1 MAEGL
6 DVFLHDQH
14 VGVVSPVGRRSP
26 EQVLLT
32 WAPELHSGQVRI
44 TESFA
49 ALPGVK
55 PDTSLVSRFLG
66 GYGPEGNQREAMASE
81 RGIRPNDLFGVLR
94 EFGGSIAGAL
104 TFRLPGEG
112 AHYEPSYAEISD
124 SDLHHMMVKAV
135 KDHDL
140 GQRDDSRS
148 MIPGFQPKLLLAKLG
163 DNWLQPHGRAHSTHI
178 IKPQVPSRPH
188 AIFDE
193 FYSHGLTRSMGLAQF
208 ASEILYVGRS
218 PYLAIERFDRKVSDG
233 KVQLIHQEDCAQALG
248 LDWVH
253 ASSKFQNKDWP
264 DDPDRPSA
272 FKIAEVVASLNGENP
287 LVDWLRQLTF
297 RVLVGD
303 NDGHAKN
310 TGILH
315 LPGEDTLTELYDAV
329 PNLYQDDRIDWTMAL
344 AIDGHF
350 DHRRMSVERLASEAG
365 GWRALAAETIE
376 ATIAET
382 LNSFRSALDT
392 VPVPVPDGISPGLRD
407 GLEWN
412 LSRLAAGDEI
422 SQRRR

>member
-1 MAEGL
+1 MVDEL

-14 VGVVSPVGRRSP
+14 IGVVTPVNRRSP

-32 WAPELHSGQVRI
+32 WAPEPHSGRVRVS
-44 TESFA
+44 ESFA
-49 ALPGVK
+49 TLPGIR

-66 GYGPEGNQREAMASE
+66 GYGPEGSQREAMASE
-81 RGIRPNDLFGVLR
+81 RGIRPNDLFGILR
-94 EFGGSIAGAL
+94 EFGGSIAGAI
-104 TFRLPGEG
+104 TFRLPEED
-112 AHYEPSYAEISD
+112 APYEPSYGEISD
-124 SDLHHMMVKAV
+124 SDLHRMMTKAV

-148 MIPGFQPKLLLAKLG
+148 MIPGFQPKLLLAKFG
-163 DNWLQPHGRAHSTHI
+163 DDWLQPHGRAHSTHI
-178 IKPQVPSRPH
+178 IKPQVPSRPQ

-193 FYSHGLTRSMGLAQF
+193 FYSQELTRSMGLAWF
-208 ASEILYVGRS
+208 ASQILHVGRS

-248 LDWVH
+248 LDWVN

-264 DDPDRPSA
+264 DDPDGPSA
-272 FKIAEVVASLNGENP
+272 FKIAEVVASLNGDNP
-287 LVDWLRQLTF
+287 LVDWLRQLTY

-344 AIDGHF
+344 AIDEHF
-350 DHRRMSVERLASEAG
+350 DHRRMSVERLASEAK
-365 GWRALAAETIE
+365 GWRALAAGTIE

-382 LNSFRSALDT
+382 LNLFRSALDN
-392 VPVPVPDGISPGLRD
+392 VSVPDGISPGLRG

-412 LSRLAAGDEI
+412 LSRLAAGGEI